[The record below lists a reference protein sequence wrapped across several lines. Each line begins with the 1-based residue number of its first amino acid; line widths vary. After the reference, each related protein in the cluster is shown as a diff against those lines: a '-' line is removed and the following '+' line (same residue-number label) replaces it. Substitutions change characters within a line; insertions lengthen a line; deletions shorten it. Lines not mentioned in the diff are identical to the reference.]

1 MKNRKLIT
9 VNLAIIT
16 LLIIELTI
24 MACDLMVLAVVT
36 SMAVAIVSVVI
47 FVIDRGGESTIAA
60 VANVGYAFA
69 ITSGGIFHLINDE
82 EAATLSIIL
91 GIVTFIVQ
99 IFLTVARQQGRL

>member
-16 LLIIELTI
+16 LLIIELII

-36 SMAVAIVSVVI
+36 SIAVAIVSVVI

-69 ITSGGIFHLINDE
+69 ITSWGIFHLISDD
-82 EAATLSIIL
+82 ATPSIIL
-91 GIVTFIVQ
+91 GTVTFIVQ
-99 IFLTVARQQGRL
+99 ILLTVARQQGRL